1 VDLGGPWVEGPR
13 PRTEFSFEST
23 ARGAPAQ
30 AAPSSVPLCR
40 PSCIV
45 LGGVTA
51 RAAAQPRPMTIGRES
66 DIFILDFFGDKDAR
80 SQAWFRMPESH
91 YLSAFPSRARFL
103 GFFFADEH
111 PRPSPEMLVPGR
123 PIPSLPVFFML
134 SWNNTSS
141 SSWTP

>member
-23 ARGAPAQ
+23 ARGA
-30 AAPSSVPLCR
+30 
-40 PSCIV
+40 CIV

-80 SQAWFRMPESH
+80 SQAWFRMPD
-91 YLSAFPSRARFL
+91 FP
-103 GFFFADEH
+103 G
-111 PRPSPEMLVPGR
+111 
-123 PIPSLPVFFML
+123 
-134 SWNNTSS
+134 
-141 SSWTP
+141 